1 MAIYKFVN
9 NATKDLDNMQP
20 ILEKDIDNLPT
31 AGFPSVLYTMMC
43 HESNLSLTKA
53 LFSCHAKTFHPV
65 QQMHAVLTLNPKKN

>member
-9 NATKDLDNMQP
+9 NETKDLDNMQP

-43 HESNLSLTKA
+43 HESNLSLD
-53 LFSCHAKTFHPV
+53 
-65 QQMHAVLTLNPKKN
+65 